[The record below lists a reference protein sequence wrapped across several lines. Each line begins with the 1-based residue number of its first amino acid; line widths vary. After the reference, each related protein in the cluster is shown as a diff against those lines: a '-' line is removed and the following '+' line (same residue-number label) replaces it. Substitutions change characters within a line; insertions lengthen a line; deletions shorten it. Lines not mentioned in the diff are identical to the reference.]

1 MIGRRFMLG
10 SLAAG
15 PLAVRRVFAAAPG
28 TPITMAISSGSMAY
42 GGLRIAQKAGLF
54 EKNGITPK
62 VTVMESGSA
71 AMTAVLSGS
80 VEFCSASLGEVL
92 AAQVRGQKIVV
103 VANIYR
109 GLSGSMVLAKP
120 VADKLVV
127 PASAPLGARLK
138 AVGGLTIATPSAT
151 SSYTFP
157 FRIAGQAAGAQ
168 PHFVYMAQPAMVAAL
183 KTGAVQGM
191 IAGAPF
197 STEAVAS
204 GAGIMWV
211 SGPKGELPADA
222 SPASSAAVE
231 TSEAY
236 AKANREV
243 VARVRASFDALSRFI
258 TEEPGDAE
266 RLLASA
272 YPQLDATTISGIF
285 RDDGPNWTRPA
296 MTVDDIRHE
305 ILLQQ
310 KAGLLKGLE
319 RIDPALVLAP

>member
-1 MIGRRFMLG
+1 VIGRRILLG
-10 SLAAG
+10 GLAAG
-15 PLAVRRVFAAAPG
+15 ALARSAAAAAG
-28 TPITMAISSGSMAY
+28 TPITLAVSSTSLAY
-42 GGLRIAQKAGLF
+42 GGLRIAEKAGLF
-54 EKNGITPK
+54 EKNGISPTI
-62 VTVMESGSA
+62 TVMDSGSA

-80 VEFCSASLGEVL
+80 IEFCSASLGEVL
-92 AAQVRGQKIVV
+92 AARVRGQEIVV

-109 GLSGSMVLAKP
+109 GLSGSLVLAKP
-120 VADKLVV
+120 VAEKLGI
-127 PASAPLGARLK
+127 PEQAPLDAKLK
-138 AVGGLTIATPSAT
+138 AIEGMAIATPSAT

-197 STEAVAS
+197 STEVVAS
-204 GAGIMWV
+204 GVGVMWV

-222 SPASSAAVE
+222 APTSSAAVE

-236 AKANREV
+236 VKAHPDV
-243 VARVRASFDALSRFI
+243 IARMRASFDALGRLI
-258 TEEPGDAE
+258 KEQPAEAE

-272 YPQLDATTISGIF
+272 YPQLGATTISNVF
-285 RDDGPNWTRPA
+285 RDDGPNWARPV
-296 MTVDDIRHE
+296 MSIDDIRHE
-305 ILLQQ
+305 IMLQQ

-319 RIDPALVLAP
+319 KIDPASVLAS